1 MGKYMIGVQLL
12 IIGLGTVLLSLFL
25 LSIFLRISGKYINES
40 EKKKEKKKKITTAE
54 SGSAEATLE
63 ESYENDNKDKGK
75 KMAAISAA
83 VYQFLDK
90 EKDYKIIS
98 IKKSDKSWKK

>member
-40 EKKKEKKKKITTAE
+40 EKKKAEKKEIAKTE
-54 SGSAEATLE
+54 SNTGS
-63 ESYENDNKDKGK
+63 NKGETKADDKLKGK
-75 KMAAISAA
+75 KAAAISAA
-83 VYQFLDK
+83 VYQFLDDD
-90 EKDYKIIS
+90 KDYRIIS
-98 IKKSDKSWKK
+98 IKKSDNSWKS